1 MRRVLAFIRLS
12 RFHFLPLSVLCHAV
26 GLVWIHHEGKT
37 IDNAL
42 LVHGLIIQLLIQLSA
57 AYVNDY
63 WDQPTDRLNQR
74 RTLLSGGSGELTT
87 GDLPPVIA
95 LIAAAVCQGVALVWA
110 LAVGLPGVSY
120 LILLTVALVAIFYT
134 TPPLRLAWRGLG
146 EVTTAAVAALLV
158 PQWAYS
164 LHTGR
169 ISLDLLAVQFPL
181 LPFIMALFIAIAAP
195 DYDAD
200 RQVNKRTLPV
210 IFGAEQVGRLYA
222 ILTALGYG
230 MAVIFWWGRVP
241 IGVGAA
247 ALLCLPITIWAWHG
261 LRFDLYHKPAAL
273 GLIIRAGLT
282 PLILLVVLVAALRT
296 AP

>member
-26 GLVWIHHEGKT
+26 GLAWVHHEGKT
-37 IDNAL
+37 IDDRL

-87 GDLPPVIA
+87 GTLPPVIA
-95 LIAAAVCQGVALVWA
+95 LIAAAVCQLTAFAWALV
-110 LAVGLPGVSY
+110 VELPTTSY
-120 LILLTVALVAIFYT
+120 LILLAVALIAIFYT
-134 TPPLRLAWRGLG
+134 TPPLKFAWRGLG
-146 EVTTAAVAALLV
+146 EFTTAMVAALLV

-169 ISLDLLAVQFPL
+169 ISLDLLAVQMPL
-181 LPFIMALFIAIAAP
+181 LPFIMTLFVAIAAP

-200 RQVNKRTLPV
+200 RQVNKRTLAV
-210 IFGAEQVGRLYA
+210 IFGMRHVARLYA

-230 MAVIFWWGRVP
+230 MAVIFWWGQVP
-241 IGVGAA
+241 IAVGAA
-247 ALLCLPITIWAWHG
+247 ALICLPIAVWAWAG
-261 LRFDLYHKPAAL
+261 LHFHRYPDHSAL
-273 GLIIRAGLT
+273 ASIIRAGLT
-282 PLILLVVLVAALRT
+282 PLILLVVLVAALRLT
-296 AP
+296 P